1 MLYCSYQFTTRGGYL
16 NGKRKNGKNCLFV
29 PLHQGQSD
37 GGLAERAGK
46 PDRLAGSADQD
57 GSQQVRQRR
66 SANAAGQVG
75 DGARRFRC
83 RIRKEKVKENQSVFK
98 RGLADF
104 LSYID

>member
-1 MLYCSYQFTTRGGYL
+1 MKKGVQ
-16 NGKRKNGKNCLFV
+16 NGKRKNGKNRLFV
-29 PLHQGQSD
+29 PLRQGQSD
-37 GGLAERAGK
+37 GCLAERAGK

-83 RIRKEKVKENQSVFK
+83 RIRKEKVKENQPVFK